1 MILVGYLS
9 MKIRLL
15 GIVGAIACMLNGC
28 ECIEGPV
35 DRPEEEQEYEE
46 TGVVLQY
53 STTVNGINLSYVID
67 DSELNVGE
75 TLSVKVDSENEDK
88 PFVAILIND
97 VEVTSTNELPYEYT
111 QVMTESGEYHIVFKV
126 CDALGNLYFNT
137 SADISVE

>member
-1 MILVGYLS
+1 

-15 GIVGAIACMLNGC
+15 GIIGAIACMLNGC
-28 ECIEGPV
+28 EWIEGSV
-35 DRPEEEQEYEE
+35 DRPEEEQEYEK

-75 TLSVKVDSENEDK
+75 TLSVKVDSDNEEK

-97 VEVTSTNELPYEYT
+97 VEVVSTNELPYEYA
-111 QVMTESGEYHIVFKV
+111 QVMTESGEYHIVLKV
-126 CDALGNLYFNT
+126 CDALGNSYFNT
-137 SADISVE
+137 SADIRVE

>member
-1 MILVGYLS
+1 MFV
-9 MKIRLL
+9 
-15 GIVGAIACMLNGC
+15 
-28 ECIEGPV
+28 
-35 DRPEEEQEYEE
+35 
-46 TGVVLQY
+46 
-53 STTVNGINLSYVID
+53 D

-137 SADISVE
+137 SADISVK

>member
-1 MILVGYLS
+1 

-15 GIVGAIACMLNGC
+15 GIIGAIACMLNGC
-28 ECIEGPV
+28 EWIEGSV
-35 DRPEEEQEYEE
+35 DRPEEEQEYEK

-75 TLSVKVDSENEDK
+75 TLSVKVDSDNEEK

-97 VEVTSTNELPYEYT
+97 VEVVSTNELPYEYA

-126 CDALGNLYFNT
+126 CDALGNSYFNT
-137 SADISVE
+137 SADIRVE

>member
-1 MILVGYLS
+1 

-15 GIVGAIACMLNGC
+15 GIITALACILNGC
-28 ECIEGPV
+28 EWIEGPV
-35 DRPEEEQEYEE
+35 DRPEEEQEYEK

-75 TLSVKVDSENEDK
+75 TLSIKVDSDNEEK

-97 VEVTSTNELPYEYT
+97 VEVMSTNELPYDYT
-111 QVMTESGEYHIVFKV
+111 QVMTETGEYHIVFKV
-126 CDALGNLYFNT
+126 CSALGELFFNT

>member
-1 MILVGYLS
+1 

-15 GIVGAIACMLNGC
+15 GIITALACILNGC
-28 ECIEGPV
+28 EWIEDYV
-35 DRPEEEQEYEE
+35 ESSEKEHEYDKS
-46 TGVVLQY
+46 GVVLQY

-75 TLSVKVDSENEDK
+75 TLSVKVDSDNEEK

-97 VEVTSTNELPYEYT
+97 VEVMSTNELPYDYT
-111 QVMTESGEYHIVFKV
+111 QVMTETGEYHIVFKV
-126 CDALGNLYFNT
+126 CSALGELFFNT

>member
-1 MILVGYLS
+1 

-15 GIVGAIACMLNGC
+15 GIITALACILNGC
-28 ECIEGPV
+28 EWIEGPV
-35 DRPEEEQEYEE
+35 DRPEEEQEYEK

-75 TLSVKVDSENEDK
+75 TLSVKVDSDNEEK

-97 VEVTSTNELPYEYT
+97 EEVMSTNELPYEYT

-126 CDALGNLYFNT
+126 CDALENLYFNT

>member
-1 MILVGYLS
+1 

-15 GIVGAIACMLNGC
+15 GIIGAIACMLNGC
-28 ECIEGPV
+28 EWIEGPV

-126 CDALGNLYFNT
+126 CDASGNLYFNT
-137 SADISVE
+137 SADISVK

>member
-1 MILVGYLS
+1 

-15 GIVGAIACMLNGC
+15 GIIGAIACMLNGC
-28 ECIEGPV
+28 EWIEGPV
-35 DRPEEEQEYEE
+35 DRPEEEQEYEK

-75 TLSVKVDSENEDK
+75 TLSVKVDSDNEEK

-97 VEVTSTNELPYEYT
+97 VEVMSTNELPYEYA
-111 QVMTESGEYHIVFKV
+111 QVTTESGEYHIVFKV
-126 CDALGNLYFNT
+126 CDALGNSYFNT

>member
-1 MILVGYLS
+1 

-28 ECIEGPV
+28 EWIEGPV
-35 DRPEEEQEYEE
+35 DRPEEEQEYEK

-53 STTVNGINLSYVID
+53 STTVNGINLSYVIC

-75 TLSVKVDSENEDK
+75 TLSIKVDSDNEVK
-88 PFVAILIND
+88 PLVAILIND
-97 VEVTSTNELPYEYT
+97 VEVVATNELPYDYT
-111 QVMTESGEYHIVFKV
+111 QVMTETGEYHIVFKV
-126 CDALGNLYFNT
+126 CSALGELFFNT